1 MTWFTDDGCRFVGGL
16 IATNFVQYHD
26 ATRNETFLQ
35 ERVMP
40 LLRGI
45 SDFYVSYAVP
55 SNSSVF
61 GPFGVRHGATGD
73 EISLPF
79 TCSQE
84 VCHGGAAGAEHNAMQ
99 DLAYA
104 RMVWTKLLQYTDS
117 DPTVGGER
125 PAAATKAERAV
136 WANSLRRLAPFQT
149 VTAVVPGQPNRVSAA
164 APFDVCVFLAK
175 PLEKRRLHRP
185 SSRSRS
191 RRCPTRRRTRAAG
204 RPSGTP
210 MQAIRLH
217 TVRAPLFSRLNIA
230 WSR

>member
-1 MTWFTDDGCRFVGGL
+1 
-16 IATNFVQYHD
+16 
-26 ATRNETFLQ
+26 
-35 ERVMP
+35 MP

-117 DPTVGGER
+117 DPTLGGER

-164 APFDVCVFLAK
+164 APFDVCVFLRS
-175 PLEKRRLHRP
+175 LLKRGDCTDHLRGVGADAAQLVDERGPRVVLLARQCRL
-185 SSRSRS
+185 SD
-191 RRCPTRRRTRAAG
+191 
-204 RPSGTP
+204 
-210 MQAIRLH
+210 H
-217 TVRAPLFSRLNIA
+217 TL
-230 WSR
+230 

>member
-191 RRCPTRRRTRAAG
+191 RRCPTRR
-204 RPSGTP
+204 
-210 MQAIRLH
+210 
-217 TVRAPLFSRLNIA
+217 
-230 WSR
+230 